1 MHVESESLGKFVPTQ
16 VMIAVEQALLG
27 EVSLAIV
34 EKMILLRR

>member
-1 MHVESESLGKFVPTQ
+1 MHVESESLGKFVPR